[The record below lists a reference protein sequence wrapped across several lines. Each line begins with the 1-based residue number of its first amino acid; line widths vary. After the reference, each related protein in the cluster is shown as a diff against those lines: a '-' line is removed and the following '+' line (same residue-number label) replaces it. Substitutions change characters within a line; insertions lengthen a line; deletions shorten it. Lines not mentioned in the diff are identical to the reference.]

1 MDENKLDQYI
11 ANFLNGKKLTGEE
24 TRADYIGQE
33 GKRLAEDLKILYG
46 QDEQI
51 NIALYAYYKELLVW
65 ATNNGVTSS
74 YDLATILK
82 EGTSL
87 INRHFPS
94 SPKGPED
101 LSKMIVDMPNG
112 VQDVKFQNMIENAI
126 HIMTQQMD
134 ANSWKDYINYVDYF
148 NDHWV
153 NQMENYNFDITLPL
167 EENIEK
173 GEYAM
178 PIMSDDELIE
188 TYNNEFLIK
197 QREELTNLLVGEN
210 AAIQYAGGKYNGLI
224 AVKNTYGT
232 YDLYEPK
239 PRYYTDYTDPD
250 NLVEDVFVEIESL
263 SYSVDPGEPDENF
276 PRFTNLTAREIY
288 HEPMNRRERL
298 RWNKQNK
305 LRPGN
310 TAFGSTSSDDD
321 VLSRRIKQLE
331 EDLKA
336 VENVLRTAGLSQEEI
351 KVANDKINQLT
362 DEIEELSRLQTSQGE
377 RRTPTVAAEPDL
389 GEDVLDAF
397 DEYELELVQNTE
409 LEKKTAKFEQMLLNK
424 YKEYIA
430 DKPQDTEPFRNM
442 PEGSQ
447 PLEISIIDDKFLYVD
462 LVTIKPEMQ
471 GQQGGSMI
479 MGEIVRYADE
489 NNLHVISVPVND
501 TVQRSMRKYGGRQ
514 LLSGYHYFGWKL
526 EEAQAAEDEVFQVQI
541 DRFRNEFTQYTTE
554 INALNN
560 EEYKALIA
568 TAESSGDSK
577 LVNLFKEIKEG
588 LTFED
593 FRMGMAENKYHT
605 YEINPQDTP
614 TPGLARGG
622 SPNKDLIDFFE
633 EMNKEA
639 KSIQLDSYTNFD
651 ELSGRP
657 SQAGTFFHWV
667 TNTKVGTMYL
677 WHMLHRMDEKNIT
690 ATATQ
695 IKQQIEKDLQSF
707 MDANSPG
714 QGGQNMISNPQAQ
727 AYLNAGK
734 QDTPM
739 ILKDIDF
746 KEVTNREAN
755 WLASKIGTPE
765 LRNSLSYEMLWVD
778 STIEDLKDAGV
789 INYRFPTQLDFNA
802 DGNLVI
808 YRAMTPI
815 DAALGIRAYQP
826 YRQSGFSGRVAGY
839 GSVSYAS
846 SNANYPY
853 EYISSVGMNRQVF
866 ALEITDITPD
876 NILNM
881 QAPVVIY
888 PEIMDAL
895 SIPYTDKLAMKS
907 VDYLLHSKNLLV
919 DKGYIPANFDMGR
932 FKKDLPLLGNFKIV
946 LNPHTGPGRTK
957 QITYLD
963 NTGAVQT
970 YGVSD
975 SGQWKDSRRKIFDE
989 VLIVDDSVGVRI
1001 QGIVDTRRPDDEIG
1015 PKDIKPFDANKAVQ
1029 NEIDNIVKN
1038 ISSEAYP
1045 NFLVMDTVIGRV
1057 EDLKRELTNEITNR
1071 KNSILEQQL
1080 GLFTAGSP
1088 FDPELDIEQLNKHIN
1103 EELNVLLQNLRAFRN
1118 KNPKASYE
1126 ELTKEINF
1134 NLENQTEYLT
1144 PGVYNPKYSEYTII
1158 QPGSVLGG
1166 APVIDRNIYIKE
1178 SITLPNG
1185 NIGYKLW
1192 KLIDME
1198 MQSMILI
1205 DEFANTKNA
1214 LPSSRYEV
1222 AYIPEDKLDYYNSLY
1237 DEFNN
1242 IQTGKVL
1249 NPILGASIQGVMRED
1264 ILLNPTL
1271 KHLLNETG
1279 NVIELGLVH
1288 SSPYVPV
1295 SINEFTSGALSPRVP
1310 VVDPTTGDVKFINV
1324 GGDGRNKQLLVGM
1337 SASFENNIIKYEA
1350 NKITGKSTR
1359 GVPNYFLT
1367 RLNSNNVL
1375 TQANVINGSW
1385 LNKFSIVD
1393 AAASLDVSP
1402 VEVYKALEE
1411 TGLISLSDT
1420 GGYYGTSFSQRG
1432 SRQFLES
1439 MEKVYNR
1446 IIGVPPLNSDGVG
1459 LTRFLRSGGI
1469 DAIIDNP
1476 NINFRNFQELMI
1488 LDPNDQSQIGRALD
1502 IIDIT
1507 EDDFKELNGSYRV
1520 VDPDTEPLRNYED
1533 INTNL
1538 RQTALDEAYDVRIN
1552 FEQGFRNAELE
1563 AMGLLSDEAIEE
1575 IRHSSI
1581 IPSQA
1586 VELVKAGQQTPI
1598 PTQFIEDVTEASRII
1613 TAIAEDEYYQTLG
1626 KIDALRKSGVEG
1638 TEQVLEMI
1646 TYHNQASSKWR
1657 AIQAS
1662 KNKLAYSF
1670 GKRGV
1675 RPTGF
1680 MLLDIYE
1687 LSLWGGALAYG
1698 TSDKWTV
1705 WFENIVKDISNN
1717 VLNTNYT
1724 LDEPGQ
1730 IDYEKLD
1737 NTIKFAEKIDPFNI
1751 LVGPMIDDIKGV
1763 KELYPSSVDDY
1774 VTRGLT
1780 DTERITMPGYEYA
1793 PGYKTSDRTI
1803 AEYSPAFA
1811 EINASEISQ
1820 GKPINRFGA
1829 FFQNQTAKYKDN
1841 KDNDKSK
1848 YYNTYSSNYLNLY
1861 EDEPMDVDF

>member
-1 MDENKLDQYI
+1 M
-11 ANFLNGKKLTGEE
+11 
-24 TRADYIGQE
+24 
-33 GKRLAEDLKILYG
+33 AED
-46 QDEQI
+46 
-51 NIALYAYYKELLVW
+51 
-65 ATNNGVTSS
+65 
-74 YDLATILK
+74 
-82 EGTSL
+82 
-87 INRHFPS
+87 R
-94 SPKGPED
+94 
-101 LSKMIVDMPNG
+101 
-112 VQDVKFQNMIENAI
+112 
-126 HIMTQQMD
+126 
-134 ANSWKDYINYVDYF
+134 
-148 NDHWV
+148 
-153 NQMENYNFDITLPL
+153 
-167 EENIEK
+167 
-173 GEYAM
+173 
-178 PIMSDDELIE
+178 
-188 TYNNEFLIK
+188 
-197 QREELTNLLVGEN
+197 
-210 AAIQYAGGKYNGLI
+210 
-224 AVKNTYGT
+224 
-232 YDLYEPK
+232 
-239 PRYYTDYTDPD
+239 
-250 NLVEDVFVEIESL
+250 
-263 SYSVDPGEPDENF
+263 
-276 PRFTNLTAREIY
+276 
-288 HEPMNRRERL
+288 
-298 RWNKQNK
+298 
-305 LRPGN
+305 
-310 TAFGSTSSDDD
+310 DD
-321 VLSRRIKQLE
+321 VIARQIKKLE

-351 KVANDKINQLT
+351 KAASDKINQLS
-362 DEIEELSRLQTSQGE
+362 DEIKELYDLQTSLADGLDDYYENPETYSGE
-377 RRTPTVAAEPDL
+377 RPTPEL
-389 GEDVLDAF
+389 GVI
-397 DEYELELVQNTE
+397 QTTE
-409 LEKKTAKFEQMLLNK
+409 LEKNTAKFEQMLLNK

-430 DKPQDTEPFRNM
+430 DKPEDTEPFRSM
-442 PEGSQ
+442 PAGNQ
-447 PLEISIIDDKFLYVD
+447 PLEISIIDDTFLYVD

-471 GQQGGSMI
+471 GKQGGSMI
-479 MGEIVRYADE
+479 MGEIIRYADE
-489 NNLHVISVPVND
+489 NNLHVISIPVNNV
-501 TVQRSMRKYGGRQ
+501 VQRSMRKYGGRQ

-526 EEAQAAEDEVFQVQI
+526 EEAQAAEDKVFQTQI
-541 DRFRNEFTQYTTE
+541 DRFRDEFTQYTSE

-577 LVNLFKEIKEG
+577 LVDLFKEIREG

-593 FRMGMAENKYHT
+593 FRMGMAENKYHS
-605 YEINPQDTP
+605 YEINPQSTP
-614 TPGLARGG
+614 TPGLPRGG
-622 SPNKDLIDFFE
+622 PPDQDLISFFK
-633 EMNKEA
+633 EMKEQA

-651 ELSGRP
+651 DLSGRP

-667 TNTKVGTMYL
+667 TETKVGTMYL
-677 WHMLHRMDEKNIT
+677 WHLLQRMDDKNVTTTAEKL
-690 ATATQ
+690 
-695 IKQQIEKDLQSF
+695 KQVIEKDLQSF

-734 QDTPM
+734 QDTPF
-739 ILKDIDF
+739 IIKDIDF
-746 KEVTNREAN
+746 KEVTDREAN

-765 LRNSLSYEMLWVD
+765 LRNSLPFEMLYAD
-778 STIEDLKDAGV
+778 STLDALKDAGV

-839 GSVSYAS
+839 GSLSYAS

-853 EYISSVGMNRQVF
+853 EYVGSVGMNRQVF
-866 ALEITDITPD
+866 ALEITNLGSYDTPITPD

-881 QAPVVIY
+881 QAPVIIY

-895 SIPYTDKLAMKS
+895 SISYTDKLAMKS
-907 VDYLLHSKNLLV
+907 VDYLIHSKNLLI
-919 DKGYIPANFDMGR
+919 DKGYIPADFDMYR
-932 FKKDLPLLGNFKIV
+932 FKKDLPNLGNFKIV
-946 LNPHTGPGRTK
+946 LNPHTGPGRTR

-1001 QGIVDTRRPDDEIG
+1001 QGIVDTNRPDDEIG

-1029 NEIDNIVKN
+1029 NEIDNIIKAVG
-1038 ISSEAYP
+1038 SEAYP
-1045 NFLVMDTVIGRV
+1045 NFLVMDLVIGRV
-1057 EDLKRELTNEITNR
+1057 EDLKREITNEISNR
-1071 KNSILEQQL
+1071 KNSILEQAL

-1088 FDPELDIEQLNKHIN
+1088 FEPELDIEQLNKHIN
-1103 EELNVLLQNLRAFRN
+1103 EELNVLLQNLRAFRD
-1118 KNPKASYE
+1118 KNPKASFE

-1134 NLENQTEYLT
+1134 NLKNQTEFLT
-1144 PGVYNPKYSEYTII
+1144 PGVYNPKRSEYQNILPSSAT
-1158 QPGSVLGG
+1158 GG

-1192 KLIDME
+1192 KLTEME

-1205 DEFANTKNA
+1205 DEFGNTKNA

-1242 IQTGKVL
+1242 ITTGNVL
-1249 NPILGASIQGVMRED
+1249 NPILGASSQGVSRED

-1310 VVDPTTGDVKFINV
+1310 VVDPTTGDVRFTNV
-1324 GGDGRNKQLLVGM
+1324 GGDGRNKELLVGM

-1350 NKITGKSTR
+1350 DKITGKSTR

-1375 TQANVINGSW
+1375 TQANLMNGNW

-1393 AAASLDVSP
+1393 AAASLNVSP
-1402 VEVYKALEE
+1402 VEVYKALEQ
-1411 TGLISLSDT
+1411 TNLISLSDT
-1420 GGYYGTSFSQRG
+1420 GGYYGTVWSRRD

-1439 MEKVYNR
+1439 MEEVYNR
-1446 IIGVPPLNSDGVG
+1446 IIGAPPLNSDGVG
-1459 LTRFLRSGGI
+1459 LTRFLRSAGI

-1476 NINFRNFQELMI
+1476 NLNYNNFQELMI
-1488 LDPNDQSQIGRALD
+1488 LDPNDQSQVGRALD

-1507 EDDFKELNGSYRV
+1507 EDDFKELNGSYKV
-1520 VDPDTEPLRNYED
+1520 VEPDTEPLRNYED

-1581 IPSQA
+1581 VPSQA
-1586 VELVKAGQQTPI
+1586 VEIVKAGQQTPI
-1598 PTQFIEDVTEASRII
+1598 PTQFIEDVTEASRIV
-1613 TAIAEDEYYQTLG
+1613 TALAEDEYYQTLG

-1662 KNKLAYSF
+1662 KNRLAYSV
-1670 GKRGV
+1670 GKRGT
-1675 RPTGF
+1675 RGTGF
-1680 MLLDIYE
+1680 LLLDIYE

-1698 TSDKWTV
+1698 TSDKWSV

-1737 NTIKFAEKIDPFNI
+1737 NAIKFAEKIDPFNI
-1751 LVGPMIDDIKGV
+1751 LVGPMIDDVNAV
-1763 KELYPSSVDDY
+1763 KSLYPSTADEY
-1774 VTRGLT
+1774 VTRAIA
-1780 DTERITMPGYEYA
+1780 DKERVTMPGYEYA
-1793 PGYKTSDRTI
+1793 PGYRTSDRVI
-1803 AEYSPAFA
+1803 AEYSPAFSQ
-1811 EINASEISQ
+1811 INASEIRQ

-1861 EDEPMDVDF
+1861 EDEPMDVDY